1 MKMSRAVKEGMMER
15 LRWRYE
21 RRGKGGKQQL
31 LDEFCEQWGYSRK
44 HAIKLLRGWR
54 PRSKHKEPPLR
65 GRPRHYGGGLLEV
78 VKVFWL
84 AAEQMCGKRLAAAL
98 PDWLPHYQRLHGK
111 LSSRQREE
119 LLSISPASLDRLLA
133 PLRAQTALKGMGGT
147 KPGTLL
153 KRQIAI
159 QTESWD
165 EKEPGFLE
173 ADTVAHCGESL
184 GGDFIWSVTFT
195 DIATEWTETG
205 AVWNKGA
212 EGVLEQ
218 TRLVEGRLPFALRGF
233 DCDNGSEFLN
243 WHLVHYLQERQ
254 APVRFTRS
262 RPYHKDDN
270 GHVEQKNWTHVRQL
284 LGYERLENP
293 VLLEPINELYREL
306 WAPWHNYFFPSMKL
320 VKKYREGSRWVR
332 EHDQPRTPYHRLLDS
347 GTLSAKQKH
356 SLRERYAE
364 LDPFA
369 LKQAVER
376 KLAQI
381 LTPAARS
388 SRPTGSLR
396 APQANAKAR
405 APLT

>member
-1 MKMSRAVKEGMMER
+1 MKVSQAIRGEMMER

-21 RRGKGGKQQL
+21 RRARRGKQQL
-31 LDEFCEQWGYSRK
+31 LDDFCEQWGYSRK

-54 PRSKHKEPPLR
+54 PRMKTKPSPAR
-65 GRPRHYGGGLLEV
+65 GRPRHYDSGLLEIV
-78 VKVFWL
+78 QVFW
-84 AAEQMCGKRLAAAL
+84 AAGEQMCGKRLAAAL
-98 PDWLPHYQRLHGK
+98 PQWLPHYQRHHGK
-111 LSSRQREE
+111 LSSRRREE
-119 LLSISPASLDRLLA
+119 LLRISPASLDRLLA
-133 PLRAQTALKGMGGT
+133 PLRVQASLRGLGGT

-184 GGDFIWSVTFT
+184 NGDFIWSVTFT
-195 DIATEWTETG
+195 DIASEWTETG

-243 WHLVHYLQERQ
+243 WHLVHYLQERDQ
-254 APVRFTRS
+254 PVRFTRS

-284 LGYERLENP
+284 LGYERLENRK
-293 VLLEPINELYREL
+293 LLEPINELYREL
-306 WAPWHNYFFPSMKL
+306 WAPWHNFFFPSMKL

-332 EHDQPRTPYHRLLDS
+332 EHDQPQTPYHRLLDC
-347 GTLSAKQKH
+347 GCLSARQKRL
-356 SLRERYAE
+356 LRQRYAE
-364 LDPFA
+364 LDPFV
-369 LKQAVER
+369 LKEQVER
-376 KLAQI
+376 KLAEI
-381 LTPAARS
+381 LLPAARS

-396 APQANAKAR
+396 LPQATAKGKTASN
-405 APLT
+405 